1 MLNIK
6 VRFMDTNNV
15 SLENILSSS
24 FLLDSD
30 IADVS
35 RFKMEENKKEKA
47 YSYIYKNREV
57 GKYFLNEFGKP
68 ISKDCYFNISH
79 SKGVVVFIKD
89 MVPIGIDIEKIRPIE
104 DNMIEYISSIE
115 EKKYIKNE
123 KRFFEIWTNKESL
136 TKAIG
141 TGIKDKIKNI
151 PGLPIVGVKE
161 YKEKKY
167 YSIVKEYK
175 GYVISI
181 TRESEQ
187 PFNIEITEER
197 I

>member
-35 RFKMEENKKEKA
+35 RFKMEESKKEKA

-89 MVPIGIDIEKIRPIE
+89 TVPIGIDIEKIRPIE
-104 DNMIEYISSIE
+104 DNMIEYISSNE
-115 EKKYIKNE
+115 EKEYIKNE
-123 KRFFEIWTNKESL
+123 KDYPLLGLRNIRRKNITQLLKN
-136 TKAIG
+136 
-141 TGIKDKIKNI
+141 IKDM
-151 PGLPIVGVKE
+151 
-161 YKEKKY
+161 
-167 YSIVKEYK
+167 
-175 GYVISI
+175 
-181 TRESEQ
+181 
-187 PFNIEITEER
+187 
-197 I
+197 